1 MSMDVEAGPVVSITL
16 SGTVRADVDGRP
28 AEIKS
33 RRGRAVLARLAAA
46 DGRVVSTD
54 RLIDDLW
61 NGEPPPKA
69 LAGLQVHISNLRRI
83 LEPQRA
89 PRTPARILVSEPP
102 GYALHLPRDAVDL
115 WRFAD
120 LAGTAGPDPAGR
132 YARLG
137 EAQSLWRG
145 DPFGPHAADEW
156 AGPEVARLDEL
167 WLHTVEQRAAAA
179 LDLGR
184 AAEVVAELP
193 ALCETHS
200 TREELFGLLALAQYR
215 LGRQADALRTLRTL
229 REYLADELGVDPSVK
244 IRTLESDILQ
254 QDPALDAPTAT
265 RAPEAPPTVY
275 ADPPEV
281 DRSAGPEHRESAG
294 RESELEKLAEHAETA
309 RRTGL
314 RIVWIT
320 AEAGGGKTTLAR
332 TFGQHLRASGWVTA
346 FGQCP
351 EVDGAPTAWAW
362 REVVAELDGDNE
374 IDDPFLIARQV
385 RGACESRSADGSGV
399 ALLIDDT
406 HRADSATL
414 QVLRQLVTWLAD
426 RPALVVATY
435 RPSEASIELLA
446 TAAALISAT
455 ADHLVLAGL
464 SDDGIRALAADAGLD
479 PVDDPTLALLRSR
492 TDGNPLFVRELAK
505 LVASRGTRDAQT
517 AVPSGVREVLLR
529 RVERL
534 PEQTVTMLRLAAVC
548 GRECD
553 VDTIIGLWPDDDAED
568 TVLDAIDSAVVAG
581 LLSAEAD
588 RVRFTHVLMRDAVY
602 DAIPTLRRR
611 RLHWRTMQ
619 LLAAR
624 NPTVT
629 DELAVHAA
637 LGASSSTADDA
648 LRIVE
653 EAARHRFSSEFA
665 ADSAPL
671 WQHAVDLHDL
681 AGHARSTASAD
692 DRVRMVHALCDLVTA
707 LAHRGEISAA
717 RARREDA
724 LRLARTVD
732 DPALVVAALTCWR
745 TPWIWSTRT
754 KGVPDEVMTAAVLDA
769 LAGATGIDRVRLL
782 ISAVFEFE
790 GSDDAFAIECAEEAL
805 RLARDADDV
814 DLLCAALNARV
825 FTALGPDSRDQ
836 YSALAAEFLDLT
848 QESGNRGYEAA
859 ARFYLFLLRMSQ
871 IDLPGAVAQMQAGM
885 QCATSG
891 RVGEL
896 VVVLSAFSA
905 VTDVLRGELDSAAAK
920 YTALSAQLRAAGMP
934 AGGEFDLIGHLCVGW
949 FRGSIGHL
957 VDEVAAVF
965 ERTPHA
971 VGWVYVDAL
980 IDAGRIDEARA
991 IAETDPYTSRDYYW
1005 TSMEVFHA
1013 RALVK
1018 LGMVDEAARLYRLLV
1033 DWSGTIA
1040 GLNAA
1045 SVSFGPIDVVLAEL
1059 ADLIG
1064 EHAAAERHRQ
1074 IAADV
1079 EEKVRRGLAAI
1090 S

>member
-1 MSMDVEAGPVVSITL
+1 MSMDVEAGPAVSLTL
-16 SGTVRADVDGRP
+16 SGTVRVDVGGRP

-54 RLIDDLW
+54 RLIEDLW
-61 NGEPPPKA
+61 DGEPPPKA

-102 GYALHLPRDAVDL
+102 GYALRLPRDAVDL

-120 LAGTAGPDPAGR
+120 LAATADPDPAGR

-156 AGPEVARLDEL
+156 AGPEVARLGEL
-167 WLHTVEQRAAAA
+167 WLHSVEQRAAAA

-184 AAEVVAELP
+184 PTEVVAELP
-193 ALCETHS
+193 ALCEAHS

-229 REYLADELGVDPSVK
+229 REFLADELGVDPSAK

-254 QDPALDAPTAT
+254 QHPALDAPTAT
-265 RAPEAPPTVY
+265 RAPETPPATV
-275 ADPPEV
+275 AAPPEV
-281 DRSAGPEHRESAG
+281 DRTADPEHREFAG
-294 RESELEKLAEHAETA
+294 RESELEKLAEHAETS

-332 TFGQHLRASGWVTA
+332 TFGHRLRAAGWVVST
-346 FGQCP
+346 GHCP

-362 REVVAELDGDNE
+362 REVVAELAGDNE
-374 IDDPFLIARQV
+374 IEDPFLIARQV
-385 RGACESRSADGSGV
+385 RGACESRTAEGHGV
-399 ALLIDDT
+399 ALIIDDA

-414 QVLRQLVTWLAD
+414 QVLRQLVAWLTD
-426 RPALVVATY
+426 RPVLIVATY
-435 RPSEASIELLA
+435 RPSEAGTELLA
-446 TAAALISAT
+446 TAAALVSAT
-455 ADHLVLAGL
+455 ADHLALAGL

-479 PVDDPTLALLRSR
+479 PIDDATVALLRSR

-505 LVASRGTRDAQT
+505 LVASRGARDAQT
-517 AVPSGVREVLLR
+517 VVPSGVREVLLR

-534 PEQTVTMLRLAAVC
+534 PDETVTMLRLAAVC
-548 GRECD
+548 GRESD
-553 VDTIIGLWPDDDAED
+553 VDTIIGLWPDENAED
-568 TVLDAIDSAVVAG
+568 SVLDAIDSAVVAG
-581 LLSAEAD
+581 LLTTDAD
-588 RVRFTHVLMRDAVY
+588 QARFTHVLMRDAVY

-619 LLAAR
+619 LLADR
-624 NPTVT
+624 NPAVT

-637 LGASSSTADDA
+637 LGASSNTVADA
-648 LRIVE
+648 LPIVE
-653 EAARHRFSSEFA
+653 EAARHRFSTEFA

-681 AGHARSTASAD
+681 AGHSRSTASTD

-707 LAHRGEISAA
+707 LAHRGDISAA
-717 RARREDA
+717 RVRREQA

-745 TPWIWSTRT
+745 TPGIWSTRT
-754 KGVPDEVMTAAVLDA
+754 KGVADEVMTTAVLDA
-769 LAGATGIDRVRLL
+769 LGTATGIDRVRLL

-790 GSDDAFAIECAEEAL
+790 GFDDAFAIECAEEAL
-805 RLARDADDV
+805 RLARETDDV
-814 DLLCAALNARV
+814 DLRCAAFNARV
-825 FTALGPDSRDQ
+825 FTALGPDSRDR
-836 YSALAAEFLDLT
+836 YPALATEFLELT
-848 QESGNRGYEAA
+848 QESGSRGYEAA

-871 IDLPGAVAQMQAGM
+871 IDLPGAVAQMRAGM
-885 QCATSG
+885 ECATSG

-896 VVVLSAFSA
+896 VVVLSAFNA
-905 VTDVLRGELDSAAAK
+905 VTDVLRGELDSAAGK

-934 AGGEFDLIGHLCVGW
+934 AGNEFDLIGQLCVGW

-957 VDEVAAVF
+957 VEEVGTIF
-965 ERTPHA
+965 ERSPHA

-980 IDAGRIDEARA
+980 IDAGRVDEARA
-991 IAETDPYTSRDYYW
+991 IADTDPYTSRDYYW
-1005 TSMEVFHA
+1005 TSMEAFHA

-1018 LGMVDEAARLYRLLV
+1018 LGMVDEAARLYQILIE
-1033 DWSGTIA
+1033 WSGTIA

-1045 SVSFGPIDVVLAEL
+1045 SVSFGPMDVVLAEL

-1064 EHAAAERHRQ
+1064 DHDGAERHRQ
-1074 IAADV
+1074 IAVAV
-1079 EEKVRRGLAAI
+1079 EEKVRRGLTAI